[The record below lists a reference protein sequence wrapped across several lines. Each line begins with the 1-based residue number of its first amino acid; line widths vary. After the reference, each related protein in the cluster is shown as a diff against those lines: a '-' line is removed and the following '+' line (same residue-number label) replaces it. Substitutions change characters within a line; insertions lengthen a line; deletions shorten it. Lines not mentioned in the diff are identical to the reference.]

1 MKQNKI
7 VGITGGIGTGK
18 SLVSKYLLKK
28 GYTVIDF
35 DKISKGIYKAGKSA
49 YFEIMDKFGE
59 GVLDQGGEVDRK
71 KLAEIVFKDGKKL
84 SALNKITHR
93 YIFEEAKELIALNS
107 DKKLV
112 FLDIPLLYEV
122 KDEIEKS
129 GIKIEE
135 VWFVYSDRELQI
147 ERVMKRDNIDYQS
160 AVKRV
165 DAQIPTDEKIK
176 YADKIICNLG
186 DEEEVYSQIELF
198 LRQS

>member
-1 MKQNKI
+1 MKQNKL

-35 DKISKGIYKAGKSA
+35 DNISRNIYRRDKQA
-49 YFEIMDKFGE
+49 YSEILEKFGE
-59 GVLDQGGEVDRK
+59 GVLDSEGEVDRK
-71 KLAEIVFKDGKKL
+71 KLAEIVFKDRKKL
-84 SALNKITHR
+84 STLNRITHR
-93 YIFEEAKELIALNS
+93 HIFEEAKEFISLSS
-107 DKKLV
+107 DKNIL

-122 KDEIEKS
+122 REEIEKS
-129 GIKIEE
+129 GIRIDE

-147 ERVMKRDNIDYQS
+147 ERVMKRDGIDYQS

-186 DEEEVYSQIELF
+186 NEEEVYSQIELF

>member
-35 DKISKGIYKAGKSA
+35 DNISRNIYRRDKQA
-49 YFEIMDKFGE
+49 YSEILEKFGE
-59 GVLDQGGEVDRK
+59 EVLDSEGEVDRK
-71 KLAEIVFKDGKKL
+71 KLAEIVFKDRKKL
-84 SALNKITHR
+84 STLNRITHR
-93 YIFEEAKELIALNS
+93 HIFEEAKELISLSS
-107 DKKLV
+107 DKKIL

-122 KDEIEKS
+122 REEIEKS
-129 GIKIEE
+129 GIQIDE

-147 ERVMKRDNIDYQS
+147 ERVMKRDGIDYQS

-186 DEEEVYSQIELF
+186 NEEEVYSQIELF

>member
-18 SLVSKYLLKK
+18 SLVSNYLLKR

-35 DKISKGIYKAGKSA
+35 DSISRNIYGRDKQA
-49 YFEIMDKFGE
+49 YSEILEKFGE
-59 GVLDQGGEVDRK
+59 GVLDSEGEVDRK
-71 KLAEIVFKDGKKL
+71 KLAEIVFKDRKKL
-84 SALNKITHR
+84 LTLNSITHR
-93 YIFEEAKELIALNS
+93 HIFEEAKELISLSS
-107 DKKLV
+107 DKKIL

-122 KDEIEKS
+122 KEEIERS
-129 GIKIEE
+129 GIQIDE

-147 ERVMKRDNIDYQS
+147 ERVMNRDGIDYQS

-186 DEEEVYSQIELF
+186 NEQEVYSQIDLF

>member
-1 MKQNKI
+1 MRQSKV

-18 SLVSKYLLKK
+18 SLVSKYILMS

-35 DKISKGIYKAGKSA
+35 DDISKNIYIKGKKS
-49 YFEIMDKFGE
+49 YGEIVDIFGE
-59 GVLDQGGEVDRK
+59 TVLDRCGEVDRS
-71 KLAEIVFKDGKKL
+71 KLATIVFGDKEKL
-84 SALNKITHR
+84 SILNKITHK
-93 YIFEEAKELIALNS
+93 YIFEEAKEEMEHHSGEKII
-107 DKKLV
+107 

-122 KDEIEKS
+122 KEEIERS
-129 GIKIEE
+129 GIHIDE

-147 ERVMKRDNIDYQS
+147 ERVMKRDSLDYSS

-186 DEEEVYSQIELF
+186 NKEDVYSQIDALIG
-198 LRQS
+198 

>member
-1 MKQNKI
+1 MKQNKL

-35 DKISKGIYKAGKSA
+35 DNISRNIYRRDKQA
-49 YFEIMDKFGE
+49 YSEILEKFGE
-59 GVLDQGGEVDRK
+59 EVLDSEGEVDRK
-71 KLAEIVFKDGKKL
+71 KLAEIVFKDRKKL
-84 SALNKITHR
+84 STLNRITHR
-93 YIFEEAKELIALNS
+93 HIFEEAKELISLSS
-107 DKKLV
+107 DKNIL

-122 KDEIEKS
+122 REEIEKS
-129 GIKIEE
+129 GIRIDE

-147 ERVMKRDNIDYQS
+147 ERVMKRDGIDYQS

-186 DEEEVYSQIELF
+186 NEEEVYSQIELF